1 MNKPPAK
8 KPHWLCKLCWDQR
21 KTVIKGTTSTTPA
34 IDHLAEC
41 HRLNSDG
48 PITATG
54 SSVLEQI
61 MGADGIPRIVSHL
74 ITKTKLDTFKEAI
87 IRWIVVTHITLSCVE
102 IEEFRALIKL
112 LNEGIFE
119 AALRRC
125 SLIFMHL
132 FP

>member
-1 MNKPPAK
+1 
-8 KPHWLCKLCWDQR
+8 
-21 KTVIKGTTSTTPA
+21 
-34 IDHLAEC
+34 
-41 HRLNSDG
+41 
-48 PITATG
+48 
-54 SSVLEQI
+54 